1 MLPARVRS
9 GPRKHQRRARSDEVS
24 GSTSSIDYRY
34 YIILDYDR
42 IDIRYDTY
50 TIHLDPEVI
59 VLRTPHS

>member
-1 MLPARVRS
+1 MLPARARS
-9 GPRKHQRRARSDEVS
+9 GPRGHQRRARSDEVS

-34 YIILDYDR
+34 YILDYDR
-42 IDIRYDTY
+42 IDIRYDAC